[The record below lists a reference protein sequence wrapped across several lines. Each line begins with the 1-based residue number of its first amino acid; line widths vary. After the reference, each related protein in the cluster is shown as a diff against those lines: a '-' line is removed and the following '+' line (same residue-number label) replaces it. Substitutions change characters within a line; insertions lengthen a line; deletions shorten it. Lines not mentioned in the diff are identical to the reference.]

1 VLNICRS
8 PQINSIVIELS
19 LILYNSFV
27 ASSSDFWDHPNWKKS
42 FGAVMANFIANCYAF
57 KNGQLLA
64 ISDTTLKKMKKSGDA
79 NKLLMST
86 EPKEQRVQALLNF
99 EHFDKPKTGENIGA
113 WLEESHENVG
123 CKAEYIGSHVV
134 DGASNAGKS
143 VEVLEWN
150 TKGERSQKIVAG
162 PCDSHNINTTAKQ
175 ASGLSDHVI
184 NLNPDL
190 GKSLKLL
197 RLDMTKLCMYKSCKD
212 ILGHCRQE
220 HGREKYTSIL
230 YSVLTRWLSTF
241 LETESVNIN
250 QFDIEAALKRIK
262 APVGVDKDL
271 RTDGVVEEVV
281 GMLEPRDFNMFYQYE
296 GGMMPLRRYCES
308 SQSTQ
313 AIGHEEL
320 FMGRECIEQ
329 LRSSFFVM
337 YENISRKMGDK
348 GGKDLTV
355 SVMPFHL
362 IFECLSHLFLLLF

>member
-1 VLNICRS
+1 
-8 PQINSIVIELS
+8 
-19 LILYNSFV
+19 
-27 ASSSDFWDHPNWKKS
+27 
-42 FGAVMANFIANCYAF
+42 
-57 KNGQLLA
+57 
-64 ISDTTLKKMKKSGDA
+64 
-79 NKLLMST
+79 MST
-86 EPKEQRVQALLNF
+86 STSPRPGKI
-99 EHFDKPKTGENIGA
+99 IGT
-113 WLEESHENVG
+113 WLEESHDNIG

-150 TKGERSQKIVAG
+150 TRGERSQKIVAG

-175 ASGLSDHVI
+175 ASGLSDHAI

-197 RLDMTKLCMYKSCKD
+197 HLDMTKLCLYKSCKD

-220 HGREKYTSIL
+220 HGREKYTSTV

-241 LETESVNIN
+241 LETESANVN

-262 APVGVDKDL
+262 APGGIDEEL
-271 RTDGVVEEVV
+271 RKDGVVEEVV
-281 GMLEPRDFNMFYQYE
+281 GMLERSDYDIFQQYE
-296 GGMMPLRRYCES
+296 GALMPLRRYCKS
-308 SQSTQ
+308 SQSTE

-320 FMGRECIEQ
+320 FMGRQCIE
-329 LRSSFFVM
+329 LLKSSFFVM

-355 SVMPFHL
+355 SVTPIFLCLNIYL
-362 IFECLSHLFLLLF
+362 ICSFFSIDTTEA